1 MKDTNKPHIYDAL
14 ILDRALDEKIK
25 EKDLVSNSE
34 VFDIVQEVVSKLK
47 WPEEPATAV
56 CNNLLHREPKKHTRN
71 GFVKI
76 SRHSGNYEF
85 RNPFQLSKG
94 GF

>member
-1 MKDTNKPHIYDAL
+1 MKDINKPHIYDAL
-14 ILDRALDEKIK
+14 VLDRALEKKIQ

-34 VFDIVQEVVSKLK
+34 VFDIVEEVVNRVK
-47 WPEEPATAV
+47 WP
-56 CNNLLHREPKKHTRN
+56 KKTQANSHKKS

-76 SRHSGNYEF
+76 SRNSGNYEF